1 VIRELARR
9 EFEDLEIVPC
19 ALIRDKDGLALS
31 SRNVRLSPVE
41 RTVALQLNRSLMRLK
56 MAAAKGLG
64 GVLALNTE
72 QLQLKNT
79 PGIDL
84 EYLDVIDPETF
95 QTAEPDRWSQ
105 GHAVLAVNLGSVRLI
120 DNLFLGE

>member
-1 VIRELARR
+1 
-9 EFEDLEIVPC
+9 
-19 ALIRDKDGLALS
+19 
-31 SRNVRLSPVE
+31 
-41 RTVALQLNRSLMRLK
+41 

-72 QLQLKNT
+72 QLELKNT

>member
-1 VIRELARR
+1 MIRELARR

-72 QLQLKNT
+72 QLELKNT